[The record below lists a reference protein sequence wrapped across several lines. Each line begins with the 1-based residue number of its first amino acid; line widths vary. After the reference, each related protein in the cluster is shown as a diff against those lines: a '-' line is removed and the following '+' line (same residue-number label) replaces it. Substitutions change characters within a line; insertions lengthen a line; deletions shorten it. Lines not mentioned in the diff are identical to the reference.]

1 MDLYKKVMKLHSTYE
16 MEIKLKQIATEAFDA
31 ISEFSHFEIIY
42 FFDKAEPGEIVF
54 SGRPRGNPD
63 MKASSLLA

>member
-1 MDLYKKVMKLHSTYE
+1 

-31 ISEFSHFEIIY
+31 ISEFSHLEIIY